1 MQQETSNSHCGSHSR
16 TYSTHLAPGERS
28 PSLAP
33 HWGLNATTTRS
44 ATRPLLALLLHGIA
58 RSPPPNDWP
67 SAVPRLF
74 RICWEPR
81 AQPREA
87 PPARPAQRGAV
98 SPISTSV
105 LRSALCCGD
114 RPEHQRYQHKFS
126 EGWGSVLIPEPRTLK
141 VRVRPR
147 VDRWRAQQRTAG

>member
-1 MQQETSNSHCGSHSR
+1 MQQETSNSHCGSHCR

-44 ATRPLLALLLHGIA
+44 ATRPLLALPLHGIA

-81 AQPREA
+81 AQPQRRPRPGLRSGA
-87 PPARPAQRGAV
+87 P
-98 SPISTSV
+98 SPRSPFPL
-105 LRSALCCGD
+105 LRSALRCGD
-114 RPEHQRYQHKFS
+114 RPEPQRYQHKFS
-126 EGWGSVLIPEPRTLK
+126 EGRGSVLIPEPRTLK